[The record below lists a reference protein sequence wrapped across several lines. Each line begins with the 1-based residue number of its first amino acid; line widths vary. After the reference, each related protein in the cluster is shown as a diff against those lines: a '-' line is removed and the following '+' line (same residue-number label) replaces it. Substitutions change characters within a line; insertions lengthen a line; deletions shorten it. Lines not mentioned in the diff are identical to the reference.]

1 MAPVSEM
8 ESKFYYAGLPSQPPL
23 VARTSTTPWSPP
35 KDSEEAELQRKEL
48 RPAYHPTLHAV
59 WENGLA
65 DRVFDLLKTMNVNWT
80 SADILRIG
88 HEGLA
93 VRPYPVILWLGVVP
107 GSLSHDDGDVVAH
120 ESKKILQEHG
130 IYDVDVE
137 IRESIILH

>member
-1 MAPVSEM
+1 MAPVSEL
-8 ESKFYYAGLPSQPPL
+8 ESKFYYTGLPSQPPL

-48 RPAYHPTLHAV
+48 RPASHPALHAV
-59 WENGLA
+59 WEDGLA
-65 DRVFDLLKTMNVNWT
+65 NKVFDLLKTMEVKWT

-107 GSLSHDDGDVVAH
+107 GSLSRDDGDVVAH
-120 ESKKILQEHG
+120 GCKKILEEHG
-130 IYDVDVE
+130 ISDVDVE
-137 IRESIILH
+137 IREAIFIQ